1 MRMLGFTGTRSLYC
15 SSSHY
20 ITHGTTTPEASG
32 AIILPQVRSRGGGGL
47 VSNDCVDRLQ
57 NCYIDCAV
65 KYPDSPGNLNSEMRQ
80 GCEILPCGVQSL
92 LVVWASLR
100 GTCDLLNSAI
110 GELDPSR
117 MPN

>member
-32 AIILPQVRSRGGGGL
+32 AIISPQVRSRGGGGL

-80 GCEILPCGVQSL
+80 GCEDSCDAAYNLCTSFGPRSGG
-92 LVVWASLR
+92 LV
-100 GTCDLLNSAI
+100 I
-110 GELDPSR
+110 F
-117 MPN
+117 